1 MSRSMR
7 GGEGEPF
14 SKKVSLSPLIK
25 MLSSH
30 PFLAVATGQLHETG
44 GPSGHCRGKD
54 MTIGGPDPA
63 AHQTIP
69 AVALGI
75 AAHARALAQAQGMSQ
90 TAADGGRLVA
100 EGVVELMSAQ
110 DRALGK

>member
-1 MSRSMR
+1 
-7 GGEGEPF
+7 
-14 SKKVSLSPLIK
+14 
-25 MLSSH
+25 
-30 PFLAVATGQLHETG
+30 
-44 GPSGHCRGKD
+44 

-75 AAHARALAQAQGMSQ
+75 AAHARALAQAQGMIQ

-110 DRALGK
+110 DRALGEILRQVCPDGVAGVWGMWNAL